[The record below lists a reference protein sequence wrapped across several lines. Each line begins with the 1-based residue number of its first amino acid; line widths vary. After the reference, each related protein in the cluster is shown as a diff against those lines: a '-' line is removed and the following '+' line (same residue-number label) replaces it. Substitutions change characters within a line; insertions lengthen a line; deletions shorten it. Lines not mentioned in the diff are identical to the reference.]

1 VKLGLRE
8 PASEIF
14 PVVGNSG
21 VVDVGLGRVALL
33 LIVVVAV
40 LNGDGRASFASLV
53 VGGPI
58 VVTIVVGIIVAV
70 AVVDIVSRSSATI
83 VGGFSAAMLAAI
95 SSLMTLA

>member
-40 LNGDGRASFASLV
+40 LNGDGWASFASLV
-53 VGGPI
+53 GGPI
-58 VVTIVVGIIVAV
+58 VVAIVVGIIVAV
-70 AVVDIVSRSSATI
+70 AVVAIVSRSSATI
-83 VGGFSAAMLAAI
+83 VGGFSAAMMAAI